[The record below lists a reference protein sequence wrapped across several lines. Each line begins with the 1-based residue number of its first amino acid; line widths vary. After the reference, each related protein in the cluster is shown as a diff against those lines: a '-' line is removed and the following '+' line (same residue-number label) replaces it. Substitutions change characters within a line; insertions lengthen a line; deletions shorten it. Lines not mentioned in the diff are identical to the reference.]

1 MIINKTT
8 VTSFVSSMST
18 VVIIVNF
25 SNRNTI
31 ITISII
37 IIDNGKEDTIGLL
50 MLFQVICIL
59 KKKRKNR
66 L

>member
-25 SNRNTI
+25 SNRNSI

-37 IIDNGKEDTIGLL
+37 IIDNDKEDTIGVVN
-50 MLFQVICIL
+50 VISSYL
-59 KKKRKNR
+59 YSKKEKKK
-66 L
+66 